1 MPAKGQKHTD
11 EAKAKLSEAAM
22 GNTKWLGKHHSEE
35 TKRKISEAKKGTKAS
50 DETKR
55 KMSEAAKGH
64 HRGLGYKH
72 TEEAKAKMSE
82 ARLGNKNCV
91 GHKHTDETRKK
102 MSESHKNISEETRQK
117 LSEAGIGNKN
127 TLGYKHTPET
137 KVKMSKAA
145 MGNERASGN
154 KLSIETRLKMSESR
168 KGEKN
173 PAWMGGISYGDYCA
187 KFNPKFKE
195 KIRAKYNYRCF
206 LCGKTTKEN
215 GRRLSVHHVNFN
227 KDCLC
232 DNSDCKFVPVCINC
246 HNKTSNNRDYWELM
260 IMYMIE
266 NNYSPKQRK
275 FSLIN
280 LDD

>member
-22 GNTKWLGKHHSEE
+22 GNTKWLGKRHSEE
-35 TKRKISEAKKGTKAS
+35 TKRKISEAKKGKNLS
-50 DETKR
+50 VETKQ
-55 KMSEAAKGH
+55 KMSEAAKGNK
-64 HRGLGYKH
+64 RGLGYKH
-72 TEEAKAKMSE
+72 TEEAKKRMSE
-82 ARLGNKNCV
+82 SKLGNTNTL
-91 GHKHTDETRKK
+91 GHKHSEETKRKMSKSHTNLTDETRL
-102 MSESHKNISEETRQK
+102 N
-117 LSEAGIGNKN
+117 LSLGKIGNEN
-127 TLGYKHTPET
+127 SLGYKHTEVT
-137 KVKMSKAA
+137 KRKMCKSA
-145 MGNERASGN
+145 MGNKNGLGFKHSD
-154 KLSIETRLKMSESR
+154 ETREKMSDSR
-168 KGEKN
+168 KGNKN

-195 KIRAKYNYRCF
+195 KIRAEYNYRCF

-266 NNYSPKQRK
+266 NNYNPKQRK